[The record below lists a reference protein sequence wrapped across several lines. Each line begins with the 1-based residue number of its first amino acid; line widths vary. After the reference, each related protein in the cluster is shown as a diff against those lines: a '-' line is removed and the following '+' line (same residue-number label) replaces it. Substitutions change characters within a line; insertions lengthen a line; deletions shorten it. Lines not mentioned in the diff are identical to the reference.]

1 MGIVA
6 SACAGGPAVPG
17 RPPWD
22 AVALSFLPTTINDSE
37 IIVGTEGGV
46 PVKRSGSGVTT
57 PLPLLGGVR
66 GPYVPVDVN
75 SNGVALGS
83 TSNGDFPGVLWT
95 SSLQAFPLGKA
106 PVGVFVPRAINR
118 SVVVVGGSDDAQQ
131 AFRWAPNIIGYS
143 DLPPPPGRSS
153 ARATDVNDA
162 GHAVGTAWHL
172 SSQLAVVRWTGD
184 TPAVLATPPTGM
196 RGGPFIRNSGDVT
209 WAEIGVIKTWNG
221 VTTTVPSPAGF
232 EMLIGVSEPGRFI
245 GTLVSAG
252 GEKRGWTS
260 FKGGTAFLD
269 PPAAQPGD
277 YFEPK
282 SVNSCGSIV
291 GVVHRANG
299 TTSGLLFAKSF
310 RCDVSPPIVT
320 Q

>member
-1 MGIVA
+1 
-6 SACAGGPAVPG
+6 VPG
-17 RPPWD
+17 RPSWD
-22 AVALSFLPTTINDSE
+22 AVALSFLPTAINDAG
-37 IIVGTEGGV
+37 IIVGTQDGV
-46 PVKRSGSGVTT
+46 PVKRSGSGDTT
-57 PLPLLGGVR
+57 TLPLLGGVR

-75 SNGVALGS
+75 SSGVALGS

-95 SSLQAFPLGKA
+95 SSLQTFPMGSA
-106 PVGVFVPRAINR
+106 PVGVFVPRAINN
-118 SVVVVGGSDDAQQ
+118 SVVVVGASDDAEQ
-131 AFRWAPNIIGYS
+131 AFRWAANIIGYTG
-143 DLPPPPGRSS
+143 LPAPAGFSKTS
-153 ARATDVNDA
+153 ATDVNDA
-162 GHAVGTAWHL
+162 GHAVGTARHL
-172 SSQLAVVRWTGD
+172 SSQLAVVRWIGD
-184 TPAVLATPPTGM
+184 TPAVLDTPPSGM

-209 WAEIGVIKTWNG
+209 WGEIGVIKRWNG

-232 EMLIGVSEPGRFI
+232 ERLTGVSEPGRLI

-252 GEKRGWTS
+252 GQKRGWTS
-260 FKGGTAFLD
+260 FKGGTSLLD

-310 RCDVSPPIVT
+310 RCDILPIVT